1 MKMGR
6 PKKEFHEYLVEP
18 NGCHVVHE
26 DYSRS
31 PASAFLRY
39 TIEAK
44 DAVNYCQN
52 HFPKNAD
59 GAYRKDAID
68 SLQYIVSAFLPAIMG
83 HFETFE
89 RYLFAGVFE
98 HSRLL
103 RGFDVEKFFSS
114 LKKEYNVSIDAVR
127 LGAYRGFRAP
137 VGILLADNLPGWH
150 DPERVN
156 AYFRAFGFRRQFF
169 SNDDC
174 ARLRVLW
181 QLRHSIVYT
190 GGSIT
195 IPDAQKVDELKDF
208 GGKPVV
214 FGVQF
219 IFELS
224 RRMHPL
230 VKTATKGIE
239 GCFRSDLIDNVPKH
253 DQESLAKLFEVK
265 SSVSAWLR

>member
-1 MKMGR
+1 MGVGR
-6 PKKEFHEYLVEP
+6 HKKEFHEYLVES
-18 NGCHVVHE
+18 NGRHVVHE

-44 DAVNYCQN
+44 DAVSYCQK

-59 GAYRKDAID
+59 GAYRKDAMD

-103 RGFDVEKFFSS
+103 HGFDVEKFFSR
-114 LKKEYNVSIDAVR
+114 LKKECNVSIDAVR

-156 AYFRAFGFRRQFF
+156 SYFSAFGFKRQFF

-181 QLRHSIVYT
+181 QLRHSIVHT

-195 IPDAQKVDELKDF
+195 IPDAQKVDELKAY

-214 FGVQF
+214 FDAQF
-219 IFELS
+219 VFEVS

-239 GCFRSDLIDNVPKH
+239 DCFRIGLIDNVPKQ

-265 SSVSAWLR
+265 SSAPAWLR